1 MNFLRELVKAW
12 KWLVGKEQEFQVK
25 PTPKRKANAKAK
37 RKR

>member
-25 PTPKRKANAKAK
+25 PKPKPKAK
-37 RKR
+37 RKGKR